1 MSLRGARKKK
11 RLKKLFSSVENKTK
25 VVRVSFL
32 FFSAKEKRFSLTTTH
47 TESVGKAKRIKR
59 QTSRSATSFCR
70 ITPLHLKLV
79 LLLVSIVVVLFLP
92 QFQKIT
98 ALLSNSFFLR
108 SFCSNISP
116 VVKRVTH
123 EKNRFLIFVRMI
135 NKYLRFFFCTFRS
148 CRSNST
154 NGSNP

>member
-1 MSLRGARKKK
+1 M
-11 RLKKLFSSVENKTK
+11 ENKTK

-32 FFSAKEKRFSLTTTH
+32 FFSAKEKRFSLTITH

-79 LLLVSIVVVLFLP
+79 LLLVSIVVVFFFLP

-135 NKYLRFFFCTFRS
+135 NKYLRFFFVLSGLVGRIPLTGQIRKKL
-148 CRSNST
+148 RK
-154 NGSNP
+154 NPI